1 MLSLIQKLAK
11 QLSLPAFAFAGGA
24 RSSPQDARVLDLFR
38 NRIELKKSYNELQDE
53 LRRLRDRLK
62 QQEGVTARSREALEA
77 LEQRLA
83 EPRTAYPALVHYQ
96 LRALWVQTHES
107 LRQFATELKAQR
119 EALEREAQQREFARQ
134 QAARRQSA
142 TATCNERE
150 QDASEASAEMLHS
163 AQAVRAAS
171 AWWLYFRR
179 RGLQRRLAAATHR
192 SLTAADDLA
201 AARELR
207 DAIAAE
213 PEPEFPGLAA
223 ATRRA
228 VNMATIAHAQVLYE
242 RLSGTGLFE
251 LLRDAVNQPEIA
263 DDAYGDRGVC
273 EQLLADIAAARLLL
287 QQQVRIKEDVQKCAQ
302 SLTALVRYGQEQD
315 TVPESAALAA
325 GPSGSRVLLED
336 AWHVRE
342 LMIE

>member
-11 QLSLPAFAFAGGA
+11 QLSLPALAFAGGA
-24 RSSPQDARVLDLFR
+24 RSSPQDERVLDLFR

-107 LRQFATELKAQR
+107 LRQFMAELKAQR
-119 EALEREAQQREFARQ
+119 EALEREAQLREFARQ
-134 QAARRQSA
+134 QGLRLQSA

-150 QDASEASAEMLHS
+150 HDASQASADMLQC

-171 AWWLYFRR
+171 AWWQYFKRR
-179 RGLQRRLAAATHR
+179 RLQRGLAAATHR
-192 SLTAADDLA
+192 SLVAADDLA
-201 AARELR
+201 AARDVR
-207 DAIAAE
+207 DTIAAE
-213 PEPEFPGLAA
+213 PEPYFPGLAL

-228 VNMATIAHAQVLYE
+228 VNMATVAHAQVLYE
-242 RLSGTGLFE
+242 RLTGTGLFE
-251 LLRDAVNQPEIA
+251 LLRDAINQPEIA
-263 DDAYGDRGVC
+263 ADAYGDRSAC

-287 QQQVRIKEDVQKCAQ
+287 QQQVRNKEDVQKCAQ
-302 SLTALVRYGQEQD
+302 RLTALVRYDSEHV
-315 TVPESAALAA
+315 TVPEAEPLAVGA
-325 GPSGSRVLLED
+325 SGSRVLLDD
-336 AWHVRE
+336 AWNVRE
-342 LMIE
+342 LLLE

>member
-11 QLSLPAFAFAGGA
+11 QLSLPALAFAGGA
-24 RSSPQDARVLDLFR
+24 RSSPHDARVLDLFR

-107 LRQFATELKAQR
+107 LRQFVAELRTQR
-119 EALEREAQQREFARQ
+119 EALEREAQLREFARQ
-134 QAARRQSA
+134 QALRRQSA
-142 TATCNERE
+142 TAACNERE
-150 QDASEASAEMLHS
+150 HDASEASAEMLQC

-171 AWWLYFRR
+171 AWWRYFKRR
-179 RGLQRRLAAATHR
+179 RLQRRLVAATQR
-192 SLTAADDLA
+192 SLATADDLA
-201 AARELR
+201 AARDVR
-207 DAIAAE
+207 DIIAAE
-213 PEPEFPGLAA
+213 PEPEFPGLTL

-228 VNMATIAHAQVLYE
+228 VNMATVAHAQVLYE
-242 RLSGTGLFE
+242 RLTGTGLFE
-251 LLRDAVNQPEIA
+251 LLRDAIYHPEIA
-263 DDAYGDRGVC
+263 ADAYGDRSAC
-273 EQLLADIAAARLLL
+273 EQLLADIGAARLLL

-302 SLTALVRYGQEQD
+302 RLTALVRYDGEQD
-315 TVPESAALAA
+315 TVPEA
-325 GPSGSRVLLED
+325 GPLGAGPNGSSVLLED
-336 AWHVRE
+336 AWNVRE
-342 LMIE
+342 LLLA